1 MQPVWVFKM
10 ISKLVR
16 SESGFGLIQ
25 AVAALFIATIA
36 IAGLFMA
43 SYIAQHKALGN
54 YHYKV
59 VLLKG
64 LEQLEKIKYNSYKQG
79 SKRPVIGLANGEF
92 IIDDQN
98 GDPVKGYI
106 QPYTVQTRSEMI
118 ISPLVKYDIVTV
130 KITWR
135 DGPRYF
141 VNSELNPNRQITL
154 REDYF
159 YRTIQVGP

>member
-1 MQPVWVFKM
+1 
-10 ISKLVR
+10 
-16 SESGFGLIQ
+16 
-25 AVAALFIATIA
+25 
-36 IAGLFMA
+36 
-43 SYIAQHKALGN
+43 
-54 YHYKV
+54 
-59 VLLKG
+59 
-64 LEQLEKIKYNSYKQG
+64 
-79 SKRPVIGLANGEF
+79 
-92 IIDDQN
+92 
-98 GDPVKGYI
+98 
-106 QPYTVQTRSEMI
+106 MI